1 MLSVTSF
8 TATPAHGS
16 KCRVTLT
23 SDPKVP
29 RLDWFVGWGLDF
41 KNTMNEFIGKE
52 NFKIECEAES
62 EDILIGRE
70 LKWE

>member
-1 MLSVTSF
+1 
-8 TATPAHGS
+8 
-16 KCRVTLT
+16 LT

-41 KNTMNEFIGKE
+41 KNTMNEFIGGE

-62 EDILIGRE
+62 EDMLIGRE
-70 LKWE
+70 LKWK